1 MGLPTRLMQR
11 ELVEQAIVD
20 LSSRGNGR
28 DVIMVMDVQRA
39 ARQGTVRLNG
49 SCCKGDEMVVYTSS
63 TMATA
68 REEWGIAP
76 PLAPERAAEA
86 AARL

>member
-1 MGLPTRLMQR
+1 MGLPMRLMQR

-63 TMATA
+63 TMVTA
-68 REEWGIAP
+68 REE
-76 PLAPERAAEA
+76 
-86 AARL
+86 